1 MIGPM
6 RILIAHAEPGAG
18 LAWQRELARRLP
30 DALLAQAAGTPDA
43 AGRAAPDGWADYV
56 VGWAPPLD
64 LFGRQPGLRAIFS
77 TGAGVDH
84 LLRHPGLPA
93 SLPVHRLVDA
103 GMGAL
108 MADYCLHALLD
119 IAGRHDAYRHAQTR
133 TSWAP
138 LEPIPRAELPVGIL
152 GLGVLGTRVARGL
165 VQAGFTVHGQAR
177 SPRAVDGV
185 IVHAGAAGW
194 PAFLAATR
202 VLVLLAP
209 LTPSTANLVGADAL
223 ARLRPGAWL
232 VNVARGGLVVD
243 ADLLAALDAGRL
255 DGAVLDVFR
264 DEPLPPSHPF
274 WRHPKVRLT
283 PHVSAPTQV
292 GDSADQVAAGLRAL
306 ARGEPAAGRVDRE
319 RGY

>member
-1 MIGPM
+1 
-6 RILIAHAEPGAG
+6 
-18 LAWQRELARRLP
+18 
-30 DALLAQAAGTPDA
+30 
-43 AGRAAPDGWADYV
+43 
-56 VGWAPPLD
+56 
-64 LFGRQPGLRAIFS
+64 
-77 TGAGVDH
+77 
-84 LLRHPGLPA
+84 
-93 SLPVHRLVDA
+93 
-103 GMGAL
+103 